1 MSVRKQ
7 NKSVHFKDLN
17 YHTDNDDRYFL
28 QDSGSFYICEI
39 PLSFN
44 TRLFRIRIVLIFF
57 YGWLLLRKECC
68 KKTA

>member
-1 MSVRKQ
+1 MSLRKQ

-44 TRLFRIRIVLIFF
+44 TRLFGIRIVLIFF
-57 YGWLLLRKECC
+57 YGCC
-68 KKTA
+68 